1 MTKHARFKRIL
12 GFACYHLFRLP
23 CFHDHSPHRFY
34 YLVLSWAGYWA
45 HMPNHWPVQRTHW
58 HTNLRCRML
67 VNEDR
72 GRAIAEATHW
82 LKTYCRHWATVGQ
95 DTQTMDNLTAEE
107 RITARQHMGTLRR
120 LGLLKEGGFRG
131 NFEVMT

>member
-1 MTKHARFKRIL
+1 MTIRQRTKRIL

-23 CFHDHSPHRFY
+23 GFHEYAPERFY
-34 YLVLSWAGYWA
+34 YWVLSWAGYWA
-45 HMPNHWPVQRTHW
+45 NTPSQPRTYW

-67 VNEDR
+67 IHEDR

-82 LKTYCRHWATVGQ
+82 LKTYCRHWATVGH
-95 DTQTMDNLTAEE
+95 DTQTMDNLTADE

-120 LGLLKEGGFRG
+120 LGLLREGLYKG
-131 NFEVMT
+131 NF